1 MAAANPALTGMW
13 IPVAG
18 ASVAVRSR
26 SWSGTPE
33 IYFDKQIDNSRLVKV
48 ADGQRNRELGMF
60 VTSVAVLF
68 LLVMVYAWQHF
79 SAVEYGYKIESL
91 DAQRQT
97 LSEAHRALLLEQAS
111 LSDPGR
117 IDAFARKMGLEA
129 PQPGQMQRLEPGS
142 DAGQPVLARANEI
155 AVVTAGP

>member
-97 LSEAHRALLLEQAS
+97 LS
-111 LSDPGR
+111 
-117 IDAFARKMGLEA
+117 
-129 PQPGQMQRLEPGS
+129 
-142 DAGQPVLARANEI
+142 
-155 AVVTAGP
+155 